1 MSSHRTMPKGRPS
14 MDAFHAD
21 LIATRGATK
30 QMLAAIGDMGIRG
43 RADTGRLRDVAGL
56 AGMVQRDMGAW
67 ADKLEGVGDGPN
79 R

>member
-1 MSSHRTMPKGRPS
+1 MSSHRTLPKGRPS

-21 LIATRGATK
+21 LIAARGAVK
-30 QMLAAIGDMGIRG
+30 RMLAIIDDMAIRG
-43 RADTGRLRDVAGL
+43 RADAGLLREVAGL

-67 ADKLEGVGDGPN
+67 ADKLEGVADGPD